1 MSKITGLTFLFFIS
15 LTMSATLH
23 ANENHPALD
32 ACFKKAK
39 SYYKKNALPS
49 DTARGFD
56 KDQFL
61 AVHKTLTISPTLSV
75 GGYDTDVVLYKGT
88 GSYHSGYYIDLIV
101 VDANTCTGLDI
112 INIYGE

>member
-39 SYYKKNALPS
+39 SYYKKNAMPS
-49 DTARGFD
+49 DTARSFD
-56 KDQFL
+56 KFEFL
-61 AVHKTLTISPTLSV
+61 PAKESIVVSPLGTV
-75 GGYDTDVVLYKGT
+75 GNYESDVVLYKAT

-101 VDANTCTGLDI
+101 ADASTCEGLDI